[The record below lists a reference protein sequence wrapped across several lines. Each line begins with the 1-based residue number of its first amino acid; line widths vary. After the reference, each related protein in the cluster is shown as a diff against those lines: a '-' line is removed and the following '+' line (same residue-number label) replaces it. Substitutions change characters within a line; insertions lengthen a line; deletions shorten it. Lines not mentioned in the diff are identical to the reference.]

1 MVCTFLKHRLSIF
14 RSLVEESVR
23 AVNQLMSTY
32 KFYDNP
38 PPIKL
43 EYRQPSIGL
52 IHCLRYNPGLPVF
65 LMIPKFEMFIT
76 FTFLATL
83 DSKTSVFRFSGT
95 KGSQKP
101 SLTRVRPG
109 LYFVFCIL
117 CERHIFNIA
126 PLPVRNIDSS
136 VFLYNFHKSS
146 ASLQFLYKN
155 SRQLQN
161 PAFSTT
167 ISMSSTNMPMRMMG
181 EELQFYLFKKIRP
194 IFIKIPTTI

>member
-83 DSKTSVFRFSGT
+83 DSNTSF
-95 KGSQKP
+95 
-101 SLTRVRPG
+101 
-109 LYFVFCIL
+109 
-117 CERHIFNIA
+117 
-126 PLPVRNIDSS
+126 
-136 VFLYNFHKSS
+136 
-146 ASLQFLYKN
+146 
-155 SRQLQN
+155 
-161 PAFSTT
+161 FSTVSQVLRRQSKT
-167 ISMSSTNMPMRMMG
+167 ILDQSTTGFVLVPCLVNLEFSVVITHCNLVG
-181 EELQFYLFKKIRP
+181 
-194 IFIKIPTTI
+194 